1 MKTRIYISYSITV
14 SHRSSKALSLTAV
27 HGPEACKQETK
38 LVPCVLQGGPIRPQG
53 SEWRERVMEGL
64 NGSLGCSLEMAVVWT
79 RGRGQWTYFRC
90 ILHLMNKKYWEK
102 RSSHG

>member
-1 MKTRIYISYSITV
+1 
-14 SHRSSKALSLTAV
+14 
-27 HGPEACKQETK
+27 
-38 LVPCVLQGGPIRPQG
+38 
-53 SEWRERVMEGL
+53 MEGL